1 MAKAMHNTLDPARL
15 PELMTTRQ
23 ASALLGICEASVR
36 RMAANGSIP
45 ANKVGEKLWRI
56 PKRAVL
62 EKMGIA
68 PGS

>member
-1 MAKAMHNTLDPARL
+1 MVKISANNCQARNL

-23 ASALLGICEASVR
+23 AAALLGLCEASVR

-45 ANKVGEKLWRI
+45 AHKVGERLWRI